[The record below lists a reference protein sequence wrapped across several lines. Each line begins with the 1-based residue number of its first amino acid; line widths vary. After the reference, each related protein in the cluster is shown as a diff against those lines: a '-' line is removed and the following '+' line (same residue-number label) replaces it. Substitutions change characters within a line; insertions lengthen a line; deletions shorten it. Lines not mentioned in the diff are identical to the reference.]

1 MNAIHTLYFYR
12 SDTVQP
18 DLVLVSS
25 EERPDRY
32 LSTGSGSPEPQEET
46 LRPAFFLSEAKV
58 CANGDSSRILG
69 PFQ

>member
-1 MNAIHTLYFYR
+1 MHTLYFHR

-32 LSTGSGSPEPQEET
+32 LSTGSGSPEPQGET